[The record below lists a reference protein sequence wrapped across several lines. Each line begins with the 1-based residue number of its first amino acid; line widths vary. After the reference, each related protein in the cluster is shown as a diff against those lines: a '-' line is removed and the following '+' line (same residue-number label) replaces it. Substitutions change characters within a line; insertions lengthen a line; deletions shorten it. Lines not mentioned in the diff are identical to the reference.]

1 MAYMKMPEKK
11 FLIENLFPVN
21 SFFSICV
28 VSLPPCICFGNLSKT
43 FKKLHFPLIFNFLL
57 IFRKVLLSPI
67 RNSCTL
73 HVCKQSKFGET
84 KTIVVQ
90 KHQTFIWAEI
100 LIDVY

>member
-1 MAYMKMPEKK
+1 M
-11 FLIENLFPVN
+11 
-21 SFFSICV
+21 C

-90 KHQTFIWAEI
+90 KHPDVDYSN
-100 LIDVY
+100 IDFERVIIGIVKMRSTHM